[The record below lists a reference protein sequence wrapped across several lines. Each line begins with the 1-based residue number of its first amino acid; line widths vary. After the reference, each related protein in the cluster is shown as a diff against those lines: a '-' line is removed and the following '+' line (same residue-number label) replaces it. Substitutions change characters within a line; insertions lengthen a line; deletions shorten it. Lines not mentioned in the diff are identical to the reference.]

1 MRFPHFRRRPPEDHG
16 TSGGHGPREELTSPR
31 AWPDSG
37 IGAEVEAF
45 LAGRMVDH
53 LVAHQLPVPAW
64 AVINRLAHATRA
76 ELVRLVEGMGMGPD
90 GHLSSAAVQPQW
102 ESSERFVAG
111 HLLATTGSADDL
123 WRVQRATLVP
133 LELSLIGRTR
143 LERLTAEQVLEAGA
157 EALEGFRPGR

>member
-1 MRFPHFRRRPPEDHG
+1 MRFPHFRRRPPEDRRPG
-16 TSGGHGPREELTSPR
+16 EGLASPR

-37 IGAEVEAF
+37 IGAEIEAF
-45 LAGRMVDH
+45 LTGRMVDH
-53 LVAHQLPVPAW
+53 LAAQQLPVPAW

-76 ELVRLVEGMGMGPD
+76 ELVQLVEGTGRD
-90 GHLSSAAVQPQW
+90 GDLGRTIVQPQW
-102 ESSERFVAG
+102 EASERFVAG

-133 LELSLIGRTR
+133 LELRLITHTKLG
-143 LERLTAEQVLEAGA
+143 RLTAEQVLDAGV